1 MVGKTR
7 DSTTVITYEWEMKN
21 FSTQFNPQ
29 SPEVENPN
37 IQEEKAEQHIE
48 EERARCDWE
57 FNLSTVVTSSSAG
70 ASTDTI
76 GVIEF
81 DPSDNLVATGGIA
94 RKIRV
99 YSVKSLLPG
108 ENHSN
113 GEHNVKSLQHN
124 NAYDYYIWTPAKL
137 SSLRW
142 KPGSSGRVLG
152 SGDYDGVVTEYDLDR
167 KIPIFERDEHGGR
180 RIWSVDY
187 SHWNPFVGASG
198 SDDGTIQMWDPRC
211 EGTTNVAKVRPSA
224 GGGAVC
230 CVEFNPFG
238 GPLVAVGCADRRA
251 YGYDVRKMVDPV
263 LIFDGHQKPV
273 TYVRFL
279 DEHMMVTSGTDG
291 CLRLWSMH
299 DARMIRVYMGHMN
312 TRNFV
317 GLSVWRTGGLLGCG
331 SENNHVFVYDKR
343 WGEPIWVHE
352 FGGGS
357 RDGCDPK
364 FVSSVCWRQVG
375 EDGCT
380 LVAGGSDGSL
390 QVIVGKRRAF

>member
-57 FNLSTVVTSSSAG
+57 FNLSTVVTSSSAE

-108 ENHSN
+108 ENHSH

-142 KPGSSGRVLG
+142 KPGSFGRVLG
-152 SGDYDGVVTEYDLDR
+152 SGDYDGVVTEYDL
-167 KIPIFERDEHGGR
+167 
-180 RIWSVDY
+180 V
-187 SHWNPFVGASG
+187 V
-198 SDDGTIQMWDPRC
+198 
-211 EGTTNVAKVRPSA
+211 NV
-224 GGGAVC
+224 
-230 CVEFNPFG
+230 
-238 GPLVAVGCADRRA
+238 
-251 YGYDVRKMVDPV
+251 
-263 LIFDGHQKPV
+263 
-273 TYVRFL
+273 
-279 DEHMMVTSGTDG
+279 
-291 CLRLWSMH
+291 
-299 DARMIRVYMGHMN
+299 
-312 TRNFV
+312 
-317 GLSVWRTGGLLGCG
+317 
-331 SENNHVFVYDKR
+331 
-343 WGEPIWVHE
+343 
-352 FGGGS
+352 
-357 RDGCDPK
+357 
-364 FVSSVCWRQVG
+364 
-375 EDGCT
+375 
-380 LVAGGSDGSL
+380 
-390 QVIVGKRRAF
+390 